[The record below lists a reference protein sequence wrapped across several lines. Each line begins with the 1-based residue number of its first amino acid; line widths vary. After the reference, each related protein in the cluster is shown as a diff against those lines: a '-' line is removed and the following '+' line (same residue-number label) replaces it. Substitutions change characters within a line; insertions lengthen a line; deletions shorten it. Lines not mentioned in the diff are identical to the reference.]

1 LHIKKGDYESAQTE
15 SSILAEYGH
24 NVSYQWLLQ
33 IDLLGHGK
41 PMDQV
46 LPYKRDKH
54 KKLRKIE

>member
-15 SSILAEYGH
+15 SAILAEYGH